1 MLQMNYIII
10 ILFIITPAIMGEE
23 EYVGYNC
30 NITSPN
36 MTMLSLNAA
45 DRCDLNTDNIKSTN
59 VSIEV
64 HEVKD
69 FETVHVIQCKIEIF
83 RDVVDCSG
91 IFNYVKPANLPFISY
106 LYEVNQKHVIIF
118 T

>member
-1 MLQMNYIII
+1 MTLNMLQMNYIII
-10 ILFIITPAIMGEE
+10 LLIVIIPTIMGEE

-36 MTMLSLNAA
+36 MTMLSLNAE
-45 DRCDLNTDNIKSTN
+45 DRCELNTENIKSTN

-64 HEVKD
+64 HQVKV

-91 IFNYVKPANLPFISY
+91 IF
-106 LYEVNQKHVIIF
+106 
-118 T
+118 